1 MKYSDFVAPAMLGLV
16 LSLAGSVLA
25 QNSSR
30 IYGYN
35 LDGTPRYLTLDDSW
49 TRPRP
54 VPVRQIR
61 LHDIVS
67 IRVDELAR
75 MQADGEVERR
85 KNMSFNSVLLNW
97 LTLNGFRQAIND
109 PQTNGDQQIQGTLD
123 QLIRSEN
130 EIGSSE
136 RLTFNIAAR
145 VVDIRPNG
153 NIVLEAHKEVRN
165 NNEIWRASLTG
176 ICRQDDIGL
185 DNVILTRHLVDLRIH
200 KYESGHV
207 RDSVR
212 RGWLTK
218 LLDRFSPF

>member
-1 MKYSDFVAPAMLGLV
+1 MKYANFVVPAMLGLV
-16 LSLAGSVLA
+16 LAGSVLA
-25 QNSSR
+25 QNSS
-30 IYGYN
+30 IGLGYN
-35 LDGTPRYLTLDDSW
+35 VDGTRRPWLLRDSF
-49 TRPRP
+49 TYPRP

-61 LHDIVS
+61 MHDIVS
-67 IRVDELAR
+67 IRVNELAR
-75 MQADGEVERR
+75 MQAEGEVERR
-85 KNMSFNSVLLNW
+85 KNASFNGVLLNW

-123 QLIRSEN
+123 QLLRAEN

-145 VVDIRPNG
+145 VVGIRPNG

-185 DNVILTRHLVDLRIH
+185 DNVILSQNVVDLRIH
-200 KYESGHV
+200 KFETGHV

-212 RGWLTK
+212 RGWLTR

>member
-1 MKYSDFVAPAMLGLV
+1 MKNANFAVPTMLGLV
-16 LSLAGSVLA
+16 LAGSVLA
-25 QNSSR
+25 QNSS
-30 IYGYN
+30 IGLGYN
-35 LDGTPRYLTLDDSW
+35 VDGTRRPWLLRDAFTY
-49 TRPRP
+49 PRP

-61 LHDIVS
+61 MHDIVS
-67 IRVDELAR
+67 IRVSELAR
-75 MQADGEVERR
+75 MQAEGEVERR
-85 KNMSFNSVLLNW
+85 KNASFNTVLLNW

-123 QLIRSEN
+123 QLLRAEN

-145 VVDIRPNG
+145 VVGIRPNG

-185 DNVILTRHLVDLRIH
+185 DNVILSQNVVDLRIH
-200 KYESGHV
+200 KFETGHV

-212 RGWLTK
+212 RGWLTR